1 MARSVAGRHL
11 LPALAGLLF
20 LTPVVF
26 MVLGSLRPAG
36 EPPPTGVELVPT
48 RPTLDSYQRLPELVP
63 LLGYLANS
71 AAVVAVAVPLTV
83 LVASWVGFGIRLLAP
98 RPRRAAVVTTVALL
112 LVPVTA
118 VWTTR
123 FEVFRLLGVTDTYV
137 PLVAPALAATTPFY
151 VLIYAW
157 SFGRVRDSQLE
168 AARLEGA
175 APWRVWARVA
185 MPQARAASLAV
196 TVLAFTWHWG
206 NFIDPV
212 LYVDDPGRYTA
223 PLGLA
228 FLRVLGPTDWP
239 LLMAGC
245 VVLTLPAVAVLLLAQ
260 RVLLSDDPLARL
272 RGAR

>member
-1 MARSVAGRHL
+1 MAHSVAGRHL
-11 LPALAGLLF
+11 VSAMAGLLF
-20 LTPVVF
+20 LAPVLL
-26 MVLGSLRPAG
+26 MVAGSLRPAG
-36 EPPPTGVELVPT
+36 EPPPLGVELVPAN
-48 RPTLDSYQRLPELVP
+48 PTLDNYRRIPELIP

-71 AAVVAVAVPLTV
+71 ALVVAIAVPLTV
-83 LVASWVGFGIRLLAP
+83 LVASWAGFGIRLLAA
-98 RPRRAAVVTTVALL
+98 RRRTVAVVATVALL

-118 VWTTR
+118 VWGSR
-123 FEVFRLLGVTDTYV
+123 FEVFRLLGVTDTYL

-175 APWRVWARVA
+175 SPWRVWAALA
-185 MPQARAASLAV
+185 MPQARPASLAV

-206 NFIDPV
+206 NLIDPL

-228 FLRVLGPTDWP
+228 FLQVLGPTDWP
-239 LLMAGC
+239 LLMAGS
-245 VVLTLPAVAVLLLAQ
+245 VLLTLPAVAVLLLAQ